1 VEEKKKDNRVERM
14 LVKYPLKYFVAAV
27 DLASDRFDDEK
38 DTSKKYG
45 IQLKKLQGT
54 LTLALQKVL
63 LIQEAGSE
71 RITYQQVE
79 KLINQSEWIAGLINM
94 YKNRENN

>member
-1 VEEKKKDNRVERM
+1 MEEKKKDSRVQRM
-14 LVKYPLKYFVAAV
+14 LVKYPLHYFVVAI
-27 DLASDRFDDEK
+27 DLAFERFDEEK
-38 DTSKKYG
+38 DISKKYG

-63 LIQEAGSE
+63 LMQEARSE

-94 YKNRENN
+94 YKNKENN